1 MLVRKCDL
9 ETAQAL
15 SRADKEKLLAIIEL
29 DSLQT
34 DKGIMAAAVFIS
46 SIARREQK
54 KRGDAMTN
62 EPPERA

>member
-1 MLVRKCDL
+1 MLVRKCDA

-34 DKGIMAAAVFIS
+34 DKGIKAAALFIS
-46 SIARREQK
+46 AIAKREQK

-62 EPPERA
+62 GQPERA